1 MTVLNTNICILE
13 RANVP
18 IFNDM
23 ANLLHHALLDSN
35 CHSQI
40 SQIRDYLLYSCM
52 VQGAINI
59 ILTPHYLLPSNLAHL
74 QPETTII
81 INSEPL
87 LAFEKSNSP
96 MHQHWLENIMRAA
109 KHCHLWNY
117 SQENLQ
123 FFERH
128 GITHGQYL
136 QLGFHEKL
144 SRIKHVAEPD
154 IDVLFYG
161 AITPRRAEILNQ
173 LQREQL
179 RVVTLGNFWGE
190 ELDSWI
196 ARSKIVLNMHAHDD
210 SPFETVRCFYLINNS
225 VAVVAEETEQ
235 QSLPEHYKESVR
247 AVPYNE
253 LVKTCAELCSQP
265 ENWRAQREQALC
277 NIQRYPQTQI
287 IQQLL
292 YNTFCAAA

>member
-96 MHQHWLENIMRAA
+96 MH
-109 KHCHLWNY
+109 
-117 SQENLQ
+117 
-123 FFERH
+123 
-128 GITHGQYL
+128 
-136 QLGFHEKL
+136 L
-144 SRIKHVAEPD
+144 S
-154 IDVLFYG
+154 
-161 AITPRRAEILNQ
+161 
-173 LQREQL
+173 
-179 RVVTLGNFWGE
+179 TLPNGR
-190 ELDSWI
+190 D
-196 ARSKIVLNMHAHDD
+196 
-210 SPFETVRCFYLINNS
+210 
-225 VAVVAEETEQ
+225 
-235 QSLPEHYKESVR
+235 
-247 AVPYNE
+247 
-253 LVKTCAELCSQP
+253 
-265 ENWRAQREQALC
+265 WRAMQV
-277 NIQRYPQTQI
+277 IQGMSMTPI
-287 IQQLL
+287 IQHLL
-292 YNTFCAAA
+292 QDTFQAA